1 MYKFDTTLIRERLGM
16 TFRSAAQTWADMADS
31 LVRYG
36 YVTDRSPTVT
46 VDMMGYEDYDRSPT
60 VTVDGKS
67 AGTKVEVEA
76 GGSKLLSDPFLA
88 IMYIASHVNSADTT
102 KSDSMLAGEDLDV

>member
-46 VDMMGYEDYDRSPT
+46 VDMMGYEDRSPT

-102 KSDSMLAGEDLDV
+102 KSDRMLAGEDLDV